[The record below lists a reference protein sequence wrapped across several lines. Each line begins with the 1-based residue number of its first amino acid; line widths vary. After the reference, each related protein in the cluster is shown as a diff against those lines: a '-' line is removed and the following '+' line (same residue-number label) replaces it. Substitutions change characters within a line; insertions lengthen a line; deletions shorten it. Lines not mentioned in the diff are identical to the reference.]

1 MTHPDKLVELLRLL
15 KDGPRE
21 TAGLLADLK
30 ISQPTFSR
38 LWSGVQNGIALGATR
53 RRRYALRRQIPGV
66 PTPLPLFRVAADGQ
80 AAPLGQLEVLEGGWF
95 ALTFPEGHDYLPF
108 QGMPFFL
115 RDLRPQGFL
124 GRMAPAQN
132 QDLELPDDILRWSD
146 DHVLKYLSRRSEH
159 AAGDIIVGNESYAR
173 FLAPPQDE
181 ANTPLA
187 ASARQARY
195 PRLAERAMQGDPPGS
210 SAGGEQPKF
219 TQIIERDDQRI
230 EHVIVKFSPSMD
242 TAAGRRWGDLLICE
256 HLALDTLRRHNFAA
270 ATTSIVEAE
279 QRIFL
284 EVVRFDRSGGNGRL
298 PMLTFAAMDGE
309 LGMLDQSWTAVAGE
323 LVRQQMLSP
332 ADQNTVEIL
341 DLFGALIGNTD
352 RHHGNI
358 AAAWA
363 FKGPYRLLPCYDML
377 PMLYRPNQ
385 HGEVVPREWAANS
398 VRNMQLRHLERCYA
412 MATDFWD
419 AVFKEP
425 RIDDEFKRL
434 IARHVATM
442 NQLNPHPPR

>member
-1 MTHPDKLVELLRLL
+1 MAYSDNLFELQRLL

-38 LWSGVQNGIALGATR
+38 LWPGLQNGIALGATR
-53 RRRYALRRQIPGV
+53 RRRYALRRQIAGV
-66 PTPLPLFRVAADGQ
+66 PTPLPLFRVAEDGQ

-95 ALTFPEGHDYLPF
+95 ALTFPAGHDYLLF

-132 QDLELPDDILRWSD
+132 KDLDLPDDILRWSD

-159 AAGDIIVGNESYAR
+159 AAGDIVVGNESYAR
-173 FLAPPQDE
+173 FLASPQDE
-181 ANTPLA
+181 ANAPLA
-187 ASARQARY
+187 ASRRQSRY
-195 PRLAERAMQGDPPGS
+195 PRLAEQAMQGDPPGS

-219 TQIIERDDQRI
+219 TQIIARDDQKM
-230 EHVIVKFSPSMD
+230 EHVIVKFSPRTDS
-242 TAAGRRWGDLLICE
+242 AGGRRWGDLLICE
-256 HLALDTLRRHNFAA
+256 HLALDTLRRHNIAA

-279 QRIFL
+279 QRVFL
-284 EVVRFDRSGGNGRL
+284 EVLRFDRHGQNGRL
-298 PMLTFAAMDGE
+298 PMLTFAALDGE
-309 LGMLDQSWTAVAGE
+309 LGMLDQSWTAVARE
-323 LVRQQMLSP
+323 LGRQQMLSQ
-332 ADQNTVEIL
+332 ADQRTVEIL

-363 FKGPYRLLPCYDML
+363 LQGPHRLLPCYDML

-385 HGEVVPREWAANS
+385 HGEVVPREWAASS
-398 VRNMQLRHLERCYA
+398 VRNMELRHLERCYA
-412 MATDFWD
+412 MAMDFWQ
-419 AVFKEP
+419 AVFDDP
-425 RIDDEFKRL
+425 RIEDEFKRL
-434 IARHVATM
+434 MARHVAIM
-442 NQLNPHPPR
+442 AQLNPRPPR